1 MHGSANDT
9 IAAIAT
15 APGVGAIGIVRISG
29 PDALRVAERA
39 FRGAIRLADAPGYS
53 VHFGK
58 FIDSRNEAL
67 DEGLATVFRAPHSYT
82 GEDSVELS
90 CHGGPVVLRS
100 VLEAVYASGARQ
112 AEPGEFTKRAY
123 LNGRIDLSQA
133 EAIGE
138 LIAAGSRAAQR
149 ASVAQLQGKL
159 GAAVRELREELV
171 RLCAL
176 LEIDL
181 DFSEEGIQ
189 VIQRADIRSRIDAVK
204 GRLARLRDSYAVGRV
219 YRDGILV
226 VLAGKPNAGKS
237 TLFNALLGEERAI
250 VTPHPGTTRD
260 TIEESLLVRGI
271 VVRVTDTAGLREK
284 GDEIEAEGIRRTE
297 ATLRIA
303 DVVVV
308 VVDAAGG
315 IDQRELDKYGRA
327 LSEGQKLIVVL
338 NKIDLLPG
346 RHVGVS
352 DLPAGAPIARSIQLS
367 ARTGEG
373 VSELCEAIADVAV
386 SGQPE
391 AEADLFVTSKRQ
403 FEALSRGVESL
414 DRAVE
419 SMKQGR
425 TNEFLALDVR
435 GAIQAMSEITGEV
448 SSEDILNAIFSSFC
462 VGK

>member
-1 MHGSANDT
+1 MHGSPTDT

-15 APGVGAIGIVRISG
+15 APGVGAIGIVRMSG
-29 PDALRVAERA
+29 PDALVVADRV
-39 FRGAIRLADAPGYS
+39 FRGTIRLTEAAGYS

-58 FIDSRNEAL
+58 IVDSRGEAL
-67 DEGLATVFRAPHSYT
+67 DEGLATVFRAPQSYT

-100 VLEAVYASGARQ
+100 VLEAVYHASARP

-123 LNGRIDLSQA
+123 LNGQIDLSQA

-138 LIAAGSRAAQR
+138 LIAAGSRSAQR

-159 GAAVRELREELV
+159 GAAVRELREKLV
-171 RLCAL
+171 NLCAL

-181 DFSEEGIQ
+181 DFSEEGLE
-189 VIQRADIRSRIDAVK
+189 VIKRGDIRSGIDAVRA
-204 GRLARLRDSYAVGRV
+204 RLAKLRDSYAVGRV

-260 TIEESLLVRGI
+260 TIEESLLVKGI
-271 VVRVTDTAGLREK
+271 VVRVTDTAGLREQ
-284 GDEIEAEGIRRTE
+284 GDEIESEGIRRAE
-297 ATLRIA
+297 ATVRVA

-308 VVDAAGG
+308 VVDASGG
-315 IDQRELDKYGRA
+315 IDAIELERYRRA

-338 NKIDLLPG
+338 NKIDLLHG
-346 RHVGVS
+346 KHVEFS
-352 DLPAGAPIARSIQLS
+352 DVAVGGSRVKMIELS
-367 ARTGEG
+367 AKTGEG
-373 VSELCEAIADVAV
+373 VSGLCEAIADVAL
-386 SGQPE
+386 SGQQE
-391 AEADLFVTSKRQ
+391 TESDLFVTSKRQ

-414 DRAVE
+414 ACALESIDR
-419 SMKQGR
+419 GR